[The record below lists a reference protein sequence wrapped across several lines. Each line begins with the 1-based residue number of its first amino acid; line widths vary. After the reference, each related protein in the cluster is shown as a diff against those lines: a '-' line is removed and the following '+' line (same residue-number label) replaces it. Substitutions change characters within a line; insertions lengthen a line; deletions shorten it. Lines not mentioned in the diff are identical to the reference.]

1 MARHLSYANVMA
13 TIAVFVALGGGAYAV
28 TALPRN
34 SVTTIQVKNGSL
46 LAKDFKKGQLKAG
59 KNGAVGPQGPRGL
72 AGPTGLTGPAG
83 ANGLN
88 GTNGTN
94 GAPGADGTAKA
105 YGYVSGPGTGV
116 DETRSKNMTDAN
128 ITKGVSNG
136 EYCIDGLPFTPS
148 NAQVTP
154 DMLSSQNAIGAE
166 VEVPSNGSGSC
177 PNAQVYVLI
186 KSVAANFTTKT
197 LTFPNVNN
205 GFFIEIN

>member
-1 MARHLSYANVMA
+1 MARHLTYANVVA
-13 TIAVFVALGGGAYAV
+13 TLALFIALGGGAYAV
-28 TALPRN
+28 TALPKN
-34 SVTTIQVKNGSL
+34 SVTTFQVKNGSL
-46 LAKDFKKGQLKAG
+46 LAKDFKKGQLKR
-59 KNGAVGPQGPRGL
+59 GARGLQGLPGLKGDQGPQGTKGDKGD
-72 AGPTGLTGPAG
+72 AGV
-83 ANGLN
+83 NGIN

-94 GAPGADGTAKA
+94 GLDGSAKA
-105 YGYVSGPGTGV
+105 YAYVSGPGTGV
-116 DETRSKNMTDAN
+116 DETRSKNIIDAN

-154 DMLSSQNAIGAE
+154 DMLSSMNAIGAE

-205 GFFIEIN
+205 GFYIEIN